1 MPVRLGRDKA
11 IRPILAT
18 GALGLLEPWTLSR
31 VLGLAFRALG
41 IEAWDF
47 GLRLG
52 LMGLGLWRRRPKS
65 KAQKLDLENRDW
77 MPKVRNWTSKVR
89 NWRPKYRY
97 WISTVASWTLM
108 VRNWTSKVGS

>member
-1 MPVRLGRDKA
+1 MVLKKFSFA
-11 IRPILAT
+11 IEFYA
-18 GALGLLEPWTLSR
+18 
-31 VLGLAFRALG
+31 
-41 IEAWDF
+41 D
-47 GLRLG
+47 
-52 LMGLGLWRRRPKS
+52 KS